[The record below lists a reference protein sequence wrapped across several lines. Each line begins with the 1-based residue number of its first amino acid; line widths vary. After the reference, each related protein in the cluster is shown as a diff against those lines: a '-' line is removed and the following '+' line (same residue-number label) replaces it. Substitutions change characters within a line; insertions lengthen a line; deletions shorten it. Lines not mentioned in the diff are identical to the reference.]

1 MRSIAKSTGMVR
13 DRFSLTF
20 FNSTVAK
27 QERST
32 SEIGGDKSTG
42 VASDLTMPAETACQD
57 KAQII
62 DEAEITG
69 IVVLHGLFLL
79 ILGEQ
84 HIVLFNFLE
93 SVLCS
98 QGQQV

>member
-1 MRSIAKSTGMVR
+1 MVR

-84 HIVLFNFLE
+84 HIVLINFLE